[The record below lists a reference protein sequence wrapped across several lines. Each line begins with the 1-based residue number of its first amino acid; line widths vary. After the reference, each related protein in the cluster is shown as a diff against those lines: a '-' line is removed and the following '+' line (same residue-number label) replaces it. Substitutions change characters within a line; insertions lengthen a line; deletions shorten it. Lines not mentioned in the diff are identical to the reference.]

1 VNDQFGPESDFTR
14 IVEMIER
21 PAGVTVGKS
30 A

>member
-1 VNDQFGPESDFTR
+1 VVDRFGPESDFTC
-14 IVEMIER
+14 IVEMVER